1 MAINSF
7 EDLFRRYGLHFS
19 DEDSSDEKI
28 SSFQKL
34 YFYLNEEVSLIKKNE
49 NKVNWVKQIKKGVGQ
64 GHHPLNLNK

>member
-1 MAINSF
+1 MRLNSF
-7 EDLFRRYGLHFS
+7 EDLFKRYGLNFS
-19 DEDSSDEKI
+19 WEDSVDEKI

-64 GHHPLNLNK
+64 GHHLLTLNK

>member
-7 EDLFRRYGLHFS
+7 GDLFKRYGIHFS

-34 YFYLNEEVSLIKKNE
+34 YFYLNEEVSLIKKSE
-49 NKVNWVKQIKKGVGQ
+49 NKLNWTKKIRKGVE
-64 GHHPLNLNK
+64 GHHPLYSLNK